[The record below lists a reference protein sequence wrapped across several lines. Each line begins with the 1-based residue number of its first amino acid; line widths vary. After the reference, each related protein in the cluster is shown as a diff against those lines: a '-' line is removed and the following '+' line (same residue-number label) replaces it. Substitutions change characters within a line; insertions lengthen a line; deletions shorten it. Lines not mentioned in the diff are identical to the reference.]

1 VRAANRRKNPHTATV
16 AHIDQVLGPAD
27 DTVTFFQPRAM
38 VYVTMLW
45 VIAAVWV
52 VCLGLHLL
60 IRVALGDP
68 PTAGGLVTYV
78 EIALIVPVVLA
89 AAILLL
95 AWRRFG
101 RLHSSMHGLDFAAT
115 GRKSIHLPWA
125 GVATVALRHWGPFT
139 ELVVTP
145 VAEDFATVG
154 DGPGRRPRMRR
165 RGGEVAY
172 LVDVGLMSPGPKVLL
187 AELHRRLP
195 TKV

>member
-1 VRAANRRKNPHTATV
+1 M

-45 VIAAVWV
+45 VTAVVWV
-52 VCLGLHLL
+52 VCLGVHLL
-60 IRVALGDP
+60 IRVAVGDP
-68 PTAGGLVTYV
+68 PSAAGLVSYIEV
-78 EIALIVPVVLA
+78 ALIVPVVFTA
-89 AAILLL
+89 VILLL

-101 RLHSSMHGLDFAAT
+101 WLHSSMHGLDFAAT
-115 GRKSIHLPWA
+115 GRKPVHLPWA
-125 GVATVALRHWGPFT
+125 GVAAVSLRHWGPFT

-154 DGPGRRPRMRR
+154 EGVGRRPRMRR
-165 RGGEVAY
+165 RGGEVSY
-172 LVDVGLMSPGPKVLL
+172 LVDVGLMSPGPDVLL

>member
-1 VRAANRRKNPHTATV
+1 M

-45 VIAAVWV
+45 VTAAVWGV
-52 VCLGLHLL
+52 ALVLHIL
-60 IRVALGDP
+60 IRLAIGDEI
-68 PTAGGLVTYV
+68 TAGQLVTYLELGLITPAV
-78 EIALIVPVVLA
+78 VTALI
-89 AAILLL
+89 LLV
-95 AWRRFG
+95 AWRRLG
-101 RLHSSMHGLDFAAT
+101 WLHSSMHGLDFAAT
-115 GRKSIHLPWA
+115 GRKPVHLPWA
-125 GVATVALRHWGPFT
+125 GVATVSLRHRGPFT

-154 DGPGRRPRMRR
+154 DAPGRRPRTRR

-172 LVDVGLMSPGPKVLL
+172 LVDVGLMSPGPNVLL

-195 TKV
+195 DKV